1 MGSKALG
8 EVRSAGMKE
17 VPHFSNFEKCHQLL
31 SAILGTIQSHREVA
45 SSTHPLYNFFF
56 LMWTFFSFSQK
67 SLLNFLQYC
76 FCFKF

>member
-17 VPHFSNFEKCHQLL
+17 VPYFLNLRNVTSSL

-45 SSTHPLYNFFF
+45 SSTHPLYNFFV
-56 LMWTFFSFSQK
+56 FF
-67 SLLNFLQYC
+67 
-76 FCFKF
+76 